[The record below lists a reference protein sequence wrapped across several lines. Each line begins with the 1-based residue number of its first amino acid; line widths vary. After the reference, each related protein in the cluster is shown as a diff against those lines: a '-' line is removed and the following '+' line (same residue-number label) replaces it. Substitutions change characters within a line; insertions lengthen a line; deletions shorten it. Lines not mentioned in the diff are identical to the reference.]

1 MSGSSIYVQRADCRR
16 HDTPIALVVI
26 EADQLTPD
34 ERTALALLTSRVPTA
49 PLSSPKQGDL
59 ARLCQ
64 EHGCALDR
72 AAVIATTPQG
82 LPLLLEA
89 SVSLTLRGAGYE
101 NEAAADMVFKPRSS
115 GGLAAA
121 IEYACRLVA

>member
-1 MSGSSIYVQRADCRR
+1 MSAQHLHCYQVA
-16 HDTPIALVVI
+16 
-26 EADQLTPD
+26 
-34 ERTALALLTSRVPTA
+34 
-49 PLSSPKQGDL
+49 SPPFWPL
-59 ARLCQ
+59 ARRKVNLPSNAKRIAGSLNQ
-64 EHGCALDR
+64 
-72 AAVIATTPQG
+72 AAVIATSQRG

-89 SVSLTLRGAGYE
+89 GIALALRGAGYE

>member
-1 MSGSSIYVQRADCRR
+1 MAGSSIYVRRTDCRR
-16 HDTPIALVVI
+16 RNTPIALVVI

-34 ERTALALLTSRVPTA
+34 ERTALALLTSRIATA
-49 PLSSPKQGDL
+49 LLSNPKQGEL
-59 ARLCQ
+59 ASLCQ
-64 EHGCALDR
+64 EHGCTLSQ
-72 AAVIATTPQG
+72 AAVIATTQRG
-82 LPLLLEA
+82 LPLLLNA
-89 SVSLTLRGAGYE
+89 AVALTLQDAGYE